1 MPLSAVQ
8 GRVLRLLAANR
19 SPESYLAGATVLHRE
34 ANSPRYSLDLDYFH
48 DLADSVATSA
58 EADALTLQAA
68 GHAVSWLLRAPS
80 FHRAVVTVEGESLR
94 LEWAQDSA
102 FRFFPVQA
110 DPVTGYRLHEADA
123 ATGKCLALAGRTEAR
138 DFVDMVHLDSAYL
151 PLGALVWAACGK
163 DPGYTPGMLLEHA
176 NRHASYSQEDIDLL
190 SLRVPLD
197 IKALKHQW
205 LAARQAAETLIHR
218 LPSEEM
224 GCLYLDAAGSPVQPD
239 PASSAFSSLVRHFGC
254 VRGAWP
260 SISPNPGLC

>member
-1 MPLSAVQ
+1 MPLSAIQ

-19 SPESYLAGATVLHRE
+19 SPESYLAGATVLHQGMT
-34 ANSPRYSLDLDYFH
+34 SPRYSLDLDYFH

-58 EADALTLQAA
+58 EADAATLQAA
-68 GHAVSWLLRAPS
+68 GHVVIWLIRAPT
-80 FHRAVVTVEGESLR
+80 FYRAVVQVDGESLR

-138 DFVDMVHLDSAYL
+138 DFVDMLHLDSTYL

-163 DPGYTPGMLLEHA
+163 DPGYTPDLLLEHA
-176 NRHASYSQEDIDLL
+176 NRHACHTQEAIDLL

-197 IKALKHQW
+197 IKELKRQW
-205 LAARQAAETLIHR
+205 LNARQAAEDLIRH
-218 LPSEEM
+218 LPPKDL
-224 GCLYLDAAGSPVQPD
+224 GCLYLDAAGIPVAPD
-239 PASSAFSSLVRHFGC
+239 PASTVFPSLPRHFGS

-260 SISPNPGLC
+260 TVSPNPGT